1 MKTPPYD
8 GKIKKGTLKRS
19 VTQNERS
26 GWVRPNRVVQ
36 IGQIGRQKT
45 AKLGGKNQPN
55 RVAECWEEHRCEIS
69 AGCHINLCH
78 GGSGLNLVF
87 EIESV

>member
-26 GWVRPNRVVQ
+26 GWVRPNQVVKN
-36 IGQIGRQKT
+36 GQIGWQKS
-45 AKLGGKNQPN
+45 AKLGSKFWSIWVMSICSD
-55 RVAECWEEHRCEIS
+55 RSIAVSI
-69 AGCHINLCH
+69 
-78 GGSGLNLVF
+78 
-87 EIESV
+87 